1 MLRMLLLLGCAATAL
16 VPGAQAQTT
25 KLDSGAVAGLG
36 STINGRA
43 LIRVRGDWGTADLAR
58 PHLVGRQL
66 DYAEASTPARSVI
79 ALPRPFP
86 LDTIRRIQVPGN
98 AAGTGAMVGASVGLL
113 GGLALGIG
121 LTESL
126 CNGGSGCSN
135 AGGGAATITLAAT
148 LGGAVLGAVIG
159 STMRKWKTI
168 YEAGSMRE
176 AGSQP

>member
-1 MLRMLLLLGCAATAL
+1 MLRVFLILGFTIT
-16 VPGAQAQTT
+16 VWTPIGRSQTT
-25 KLDSGAVAGLG
+25 VPDSGAVARLG
-36 STINGRA
+36 SSINGRA

-58 PHLVGRQL
+58 PRLVGREL
-66 DYAEASTPARSVI
+66 DYATASSPTRSLI

-86 LDTIRRIQVPGN
+86 LDTIQRIQVPGN

-135 AGGGAATITLAAT
+135 AGGGAATIALAAT

-168 YEAGSMRE
+168 YKDG
-176 AGSQP
+176 P